1 MEWAVWECL
10 QECRERSR
18 QTTEKNE
25 VIIGPMKLTRFEKAR
40 IVGARALQIA
50 MGAPL
55 LIESPETR
63 AGPIDI
69 ALLELESGIL
79 PLTVRRTL
87 PNDEY
92 QDIPLKWLLQD

>member
-1 MEWAVWECL
+1 
-10 QECRERSR
+10 
-18 QTTEKNE
+18 
-25 VIIGPMKLTRFEKAR
+25 
-40 IVGARALQIA
+40 

-55 LIESPETR
+55 LIESPGSR

-69 ALLELESGIL
+69 ALLELVSGIL

-92 QDIPLKWLLQD
+92 QDIPLKWLATA

>member
-1 MEWAVWECL
+1 
-10 QECRERSR
+10 
-18 QTTEKNE
+18 
-25 VIIGPMKLTRFEKAR
+25 
-40 IVGARALQIA
+40 

-55 LIESPETR
+55 LIEPPKSR

-69 ALLELESGIL
+69 AILELDSGIL

-92 QDIPLKWLLQD
+92 QDIPLKWLIQA